1 MRITQGSVI
10 CNARSSKYPE
20 IECHAII
27 ITARCDLAQEKTDKV
42 FYLIGIPFTKW
53 IYSDSGFHNV
63 IAGTVSNLLDSL
75 KQLIT
80 PYELCLDDLFAF
92 SEEDMCKVIE
102 ATIPNT
108 NVKSK
113 FFEKFKKYKH
123 LTSCDLSFNDKKT
136 IIQEYKNDITKYV
149 STISNGANSH
159 YILLPKS
166 VFDSCGDDYGIIV
179 DLQELDY
186 LQFSWIDP
194 LVNGKFDVKESS
206 VSEEDKAS
214 YDSKFHINS
223 GSGYA
228 MPYCEIASPWIEYVM
243 QHFSNLFIRI
253 GVDSLEKDDIKRAIV
268 NISTLEEEK

>member
-1 MRITQGSVI
+1 MRITQGTVI

-42 FYLIGIPFTKW
+42 FYLIGVPLTQW

-63 IAGTVSNLLDSL
+63 IAGTVSNLSDSL

-80 PYELCLDDLFAF
+80 PYELCLEDLFAF
-92 SEEDMCKVIE
+92 SEDDMCTVIE
-102 ATIPNT
+102 ATIPVN
-108 NVKSK
+108 NVKTKIFDKIQK
-113 FFEKFKKYKH
+113 FKH
-123 LTSCDLSFNDKKT
+123 LTSDKLSFNDKKK
-136 IIQEYKNDITKYV
+136 IIQEHKGDITKHL

-166 VFDSCGDDYGIIV
+166 VLDSSVDDYGLIV

-194 LVNGKFDVKESS
+194 LLNGKFDVKESS
-206 VSEEDKAS
+206 VSEEDKTS

-228 MPYCEIASPWIEYVM
+228 MPYCEIASPWIEYIM

-253 GVDSLEKDDIKRAIV
+253 GVDSLEKDDIKQAIV
-268 NISTLEEEK
+268 NISTLGEEK